1 MSYDNR
7 PMSTGAWFITLL
19 VLAIPILNLIMYLIW
34 AFGAGNRNR
43 VTFCRASILWALIGV
58 AIYAVLFS
66 LGYSALADLT
76 TNY

>member
-19 VLAIPILNLIMYLIW
+19 VLAIPILNLVMYLIW